1 MNQYLR
7 VLFWCDPELEKSSPI
22 LKLRY
27 LSILFFISLISLTP
41 NLNSQNYNDPVDQ
54 NAIEGIP
61 FFEEQIASRASNSDN
76 GEMSNLNEQDLY
88 QKQNVIR
95 VKFRKEIGATVNELT
110 FIKSSSGAII
120 TGIPTIDQLNERF
133 GAVQFEHVFSDGGKF
148 AERRTAFGLNL
159 WYEITFDKS
168 KVPEIKKLLSE
179 YAKESSFSIVEPIY
193 AKSFDRIPNSKFA
206 PIYIEQNTTRNP
218 NKNSILSYVPNDP
231 DYNQQWH
238 YNNTG
243 QSGGTIDADIDLPEA
258 WDLQAGSDQ
267 VIVSIHDGG
276 IDHDHEDLADNMWIN
291 QIEASGAVGVDD
303 DGNGY
308 VDDIYGYN
316 FVDDTGT
323 IEPDPDGHGTH
334 VAGTV
339 AAVNDNN
346 IGVSGVAG
354 GGNGFTGIEL
364 MSCQIFTDVG
374 GGFVESYVY
383 AAENGAVISQNSW
396 AYLSPNV
403 FDQILLDAID
413 YFIAYAGMD
422 EMGNQIG
429 PIRGGIVIFSA
440 GNDDSDENYY
450 PGFYDPVLAVAST
463 NHIDHK
469 AWYSNYGSWVDI
481 SAPGGETATPIRGVL
496 STLPNNTYGFFQ
508 GTSMACPHVSG
519 VAALIVSE
527 FGGPGFMPDMV
538 RNKLIETADNIDDL
552 NIGYENLLG
561 SGRLNAFNSLENYF
575 FVTSWQIDDISAEF
589 ELPIQNHTPGYTY
602 TIDWGDGSTD
612 NTVYTETD
620 TPTHLY
626 TATGTYEI
634 SYSGNFTHLK
644 FKDRSDLLG
653 VVDWG
658 STQWTSMNK
667 MFEGCSNFNQLP
679 LEAPDLT
686 FTEDLH
692 GMFMNATSFNQDI
705 GGWDVSN
712 VTNMSFMFRSASSF
726 NQDIGEWDVRRV
738 NDMSSMFASASSFDQ
753 DISSWDVEQLVDM
766 SSMFS
771 FATAFN
777 QDIGN
782 WVVSSV
788 TNMSNMFNNASSF
801 NQDISS
807 WDVSNVTD
815 MSLMFGE
822 APLFNSAIGGWDVSS
837 VTDMSG
843 MFSGASSFNQDIS
856 SWDVSNVTDMS
867 LMFGEAPLF
876 NSAIGG
882 WDVSS
887 VTDMSE
893 MFYGADSFN
902 QDLNSWNVSN
912 VTTMW
917 KMFRTA
923 DSFNG
928 NIGSWELNSLTN
940 MASMFIGAI
949 SFNQDLNDWDVS
961 NVTNMYQVFRNASNF
976 NGDIS
981 NWDVSSV
988 TSMMFMFL
996 GADSFNQDISSW
1008 DVSSVSNM
1016 SYMFEGAS
1024 SFDQDLGNWDVR
1036 SVTNMERMF
1045 FTIALPT
1052 ANYDATITGW
1062 VNTAATNSVTLNSNV
1077 PFSGGNSK
1085 YCACEPDRSYLI
1097 DDLNWAI
1104 TDGGSASDAITSNY
1118 LLSQVTICEGE
1129 TASIEQSGSEIGVTY
1144 QLQLDIDDTPVGNT
1158 VPGDGNPI
1166 SYDVSPSI
1174 STTYNVLATDD
1185 ISTCSALLSNTSTV
1199 TVNPLPDVFITYGT
1213 PNTPPTF
1220 TEQTPV
1226 ITNSALE
1233 AYSVFSADLDGDG
1246 DMDVLSASFTDD
1258 KIAWYE
1264 NDGAGTFGAQQN
1276 ISTSALGARSVFSA
1290 DLDGDGDMD
1299 VLSASFTDD
1308 KIAWYENDGAG
1319 TFGAQQNIS
1328 TSAFGA
1334 ISVFSADLDGD
1345 GDMDVLSASATDDK
1359 IAWYEN
1365 DGAGNFGAQQ
1375 EISTSANG
1383 AASVFS
1389 ADLDEDGDMDVLSA
1403 SFNDDKI
1410 AWYENDGAGTFGAQ
1424 QEISTSANGA
1434 YSVFSA
1440 DLDGDGDMDVLS
1452 ASYNDDKIAWYE
1464 NDGAGTFGAQQ
1475 EISTSADLAYSVFSA
1490 DLDGDGDMDVLS
1502 ASLADDKIAWYEND
1516 GAGNF
1521 GAQQEISTSADGAF
1535 SVFSADLDGDGDMD
1549 VLSASF
1555 NDDKITWYKSD
1566 LLRPQCAG
1574 DIRFNAIS
1582 NATTPTWNWTTN
1594 GSATIN
1600 DNTSPNPIISGLVN
1614 GETVSVTVSKE
1625 SCTNTASAKLYIKPL
1640 PEVTGISS
1648 SGPTTCGGTDGSF
1661 EISGLDVS
1669 TAYDIDYLDDET
1681 PVTVNL
1687 TSDVSGALLVDNL
1700 DAGTYAN
1707 ITVTLAA
1714 CTSVEDIDIT
1724 LSDPTTPTIAL
1735 ESSDG
1740 PNTCSGTDGEIVLS
1754 GLANST
1760 SYTVSYSD
1768 DGTPVSTTISSDGS
1782 GLLTIGGLDAGNY
1795 TDIKVTITGCTSNA
1809 IDLVAL
1815 SDPTTPTLSL
1825 SSSSDPNTCSGTDGE
1840 IVLSGLAN
1848 STSYTVSYSD
1858 DGTPV
1863 STTISSDGSGLLT
1876 IGGLDAGNYT
1886 DIKVTITG
1894 CTSNAIDLVAL
1905 SDPTTPTLSLSSSS
1919 DPNTC
1924 SGTDGEIVL
1933 SGLANSTSYAVSYS
1947 DDGTPVSTTI
1957 SSDGSGLLTIGGL
1970 DAGNYTDI
1978 KVTIT
1983 GCTSNAIDLVALSD
1997 PTTPTIALE
2006 SSDGPNTCSG
2016 TDGEIVL
2023 SGLANST
2030 SYAVSYSDDG
2040 TPVSTT
2046 ISSDGSGLLTIGGLD
2061 AGNYT
2066 DIKVTITGCTS
2077 NAIDLVALSD
2087 PTTPTIALESSDGP
2101 NTCSGTD
2108 GEIVLSSLA
2117 NSTSYTVSYSDDGT
2131 PVSTT
2136 ISSDGSG
2143 LLTIGG
2149 LDAGNYTD
2157 IKVTITGC
2165 TSNAIDLVALSDPTT
2180 PTIALESSD
2189 GPNTCSGTDG
2199 EIVLSGLANSTSYTV
2214 SYSDDGTPV
2223 STTISSDGSG
2233 LLTIGGLDA
2242 GNYTDIKVTIT
2253 GCTSNAIDL
2262 VALSDPTTPTLSL
2275 SSSSDPNTCSG
2286 TDGEIV
2292 LSGLANSTSYTV
2304 SYSDDGT
2311 PVSTTI
2317 SSDGSGLLT
2326 IGGLDAG
2333 NYTDIKVEITN
2344 CTSNAIASVALSDP
2358 TTPTLSLS
2366 SSSDPNTCSGTD
2378 GEIVLSGLANS
2389 TSYTVSYSDDGTPV
2403 STTISSDGSG
2413 LLTIG
2418 GLDAGNYTDIKV
2430 TITGCTS
2437 NAIASVALSDPTT
2450 PTLSL
2455 SSSSDPNTCSGTDG
2469 EIVLSGL
2476 ANSTSYAVS
2485 YSDDGTPV
2493 STTISSDGSGLL
2505 TIGGLDAGNYTDIKV
2520 TITGCT
2526 SNAIASVALS
2536 DPTTPTIAAVGTD
2549 PATCG
2554 GNGTISLS
2562 FTDVPDGN
2570 YDIAYD
2576 GGTFAAVA
2584 VSGNTATVNTTA
2596 GTYNNLSITVS
2607 GCTSSEDPDVTL
2619 SDPDAPTIAI
2629 TSSSDPASCGGN
2641 GTISLSFT
2649 DVPDGNY
2656 DIAYDGGAFAAVA
2669 VSGNTATVNT
2679 AAGTYNNL
2687 SITVSECTSSEA
2699 PDVTLSDPD
2708 APTIAITSS
2717 NDPATCGGNGSISL
2731 SFTDVPD
2738 GNYDIAYDGGTFVAV
2753 AVSGNTATVNTAA
2766 GTYNNL
2772 SITVSGCTS
2781 SEDPDVTLSD
2791 PDAPTIAIT
2800 SSNDPATCGGN
2811 GSISLSFTDVPDG
2824 NYDIAYDGGTF
2835 VAVAVS
2841 GNTAT
2846 VNTAAGTYNNLSITV
2861 SGCTSSEDPDVTL
2874 SDPDAPTIAITTIND
2889 PATCGGNGSISLS
2902 FTNVPDGNYD
2912 IAYDGGTFAA
2922 VAVSGNTATV
2932 NTSAGAYNNLSITVS
2947 GCTSSED
2954 PDVTLS
2960 DPDAPTIAITSIND
2974 PATCGGN
2981 GSISLSFTN
2990 VSDGNYDI
2998 AYDGGT
3004 FTAVAVSG
3012 NTATVNTSAGA
3023 YNNLSITVSG
3033 CTSSEAPDVTL
3044 SDPDAPTIAITSS
3057 SDPASCGGNGTISL
3071 SFTDVPDGNYDIAYD
3086 GGTFAAVAVS
3096 GNIATV
3102 NASAGTYNNLSII
3115 VSGCTSS
3122 EDPDVTLS
3130 DPDAPTIAITSI
3142 SDPASCGGNG
3152 TISLSFT
3159 DVPDGNYD
3167 IAYDGG
3173 TFTAVAVSG
3182 NTATVNTSAG
3192 AYNNLSITVSECTS
3206 SEDPDVTLSDPDAP
3220 TIAITSINDPATCGG
3235 NGSISLSFT
3244 NVSDGNYDIAYDGG
3258 TFTAVA
3264 VSGNTATVNTS
3275 AGAYNNLSITVSG
3288 CTSSED
3294 PDVTL
3299 SDPDAPT
3306 IAITSSSDPASCG
3319 GNGSISLSFTDVPD
3333 GNYDIAYDG
3342 GTFAAVAVSGNIATV
3357 NASAGTYNNLS
3368 IIVSGCTSSEDPDV
3382 TLSDP
3387 DAPTI
3392 AITSSSDPA
3401 SCGGNGTIS
3410 LSFTDV
3416 PDGNYDIAYDG
3427 GTFAAVAVS
3436 GNTATVNAAAGAY
3449 NNLSII
3455 VSGCTSSEDPD
3466 VTLSDPAEVVISLG
3480 TITNPTS
3487 CFGVDGSYEITGLT
3501 SNTTYEV
3508 TYTYNDDPVSINLSS
3523 DESGLILVDELGAGT
3538 YDVINATLA
3547 ACTSNNLGPL
3557 VLSDPDRPSEYPLTN
3572 PIICEGESATIKM
3585 NGSEMGVNYQLRINI
3600 DNIPV
3605 GFPVSGTGNPILF
3618 SVNPAST
3625 TTYNVLA
3632 TNNTNN
3638 CEIEFTNLSIVTIL
3652 PPPNAGGSGSVTFCA
3667 NDVPVDLFNS
3677 LAGAPDPGGI
3687 WTPPLTSGT
3696 GVFDPNLDPP
3706 GIYTYTIAECGLVAT
3721 ADVDVSV
3728 INTLPTASFI
3738 YSLVSLDDPVQF
3750 IDNSTLNGGPPIV
3763 AWSWN
3768 FGDPMSGLDNF
3779 SDLQNPV
3786 HLFSALGDYDVNLTV
3801 TDENGC
3807 SDDTTITLTVNP
3819 RPVAGFYW
3827 ELPCFGT
3834 DVQFVDTSTTS
3845 QGFITDWFWNFG
3857 DPASGA
3863 FNEST
3868 AQNPTHSF
3876 TAPGIYNVQLVVKA
3890 FGYDTIV
3897 QQVEIFAPPTAE
3909 FSFNTP
3915 CQGEAVNFIDESLPG
3930 DAPIDSWFWDFADGN
3945 TSDEQN
3951 PSHVYA
3957 FSGNYLVDLTVT
3969 DTNGCSATITKNV
3982 TIWQGPTAQFNTFS
3996 ACVGNLTFFIDKST
4010 ADGADIIQWDWSFG
4024 DPASGGDNFSTEQ
4037 NPSHEYT
4044 AEGVYEVILLVEDAN
4059 GCVDSDT
4066 VDLVVEPAPVADFI
4080 ADSVCLGNVM
4090 TFINQSFSNGQPISN
4105 YYWEFGDGSTSTD
4118 ANPTKTYS
4126 APGNYDVLL
4135 VVETDGGCSAEVV
4148 KTVKVFFLPVADFEW
4163 TNNQACEM
4171 DTTFFT
4177 DFSAPVGNAVIDTWF
4192 WQFGDGGTSDE
4203 RNPAH
4208 YYADAGSYAV
4218 NLLVT
4223 DINGCQNSIT
4233 KTVVVSEAPVS
4244 NFIFNTSDCN
4254 TLNFTST
4261 GFDPNG
4267 LDITAW
4273 YWDFGDPASGGDNTS
4288 IDANPSHTYVNGGTY
4303 NVLHIVFNEN
4313 GCRDTIVQQVLISGP
4328 EAAFSFE
4335 NNCSGL
4341 PVNFFDESNTNGN
4354 DPAVAWLWDFND
4366 GSPNS
4371 IQQNPTHVFDLGGSY
4386 LVSLTITTVNGC
4398 VSQTAELVEV
4408 EFGPTANF
4416 TFTSLSC
4423 SGDSIQFT
4431 DASTGDAGIDTWN
4444 WQMGDGTQFD
4454 IPNPKHAYAV
4464 AGTYLV
4470 KLRVTDANGCYND
4483 KSVSL
4488 EIDQSPTANFNWET
4502 RNCDTT
4508 FFSDFSNPNGTTINA
4523 WTWQFDDPASG
4534 AENISFLQNPFHKFT
4549 ATGAYNVQL
4558 TVSNTFL
4565 CSDTLTRLVEYQA
4578 QPEPDF
4584 TFDTVCFGQAT
4595 SFSDL
4600 TPTDFQD
4607 IQAWIWD
4614 FGDNSALSFEQNPE
4628 HVYNAPGTYF
4638 AKLKVINGTF
4648 CEDSIVK
4655 QVLVRELPIV
4665 DFSPDS
4671 SCFTQPVTFIDESTA
4686 NGDNISSWLWDFGD
4700 GSSGSDLQS
4709 PTHTFAEA
4717 DIYQVSLTVVNNF
4730 SCANTRTKAHY
4741 VNDLPFVD
4749 FEYQAACAGSVTQFN
4764 SLASSAVGIDSWQ
4777 WDFGD
4782 GSSGSNAA
4790 NPNHTFS
4797 LPGLYPVK
4805 LIVTDFLGCVDSITK
4820 VVEAFEIPIV
4830 AFDAPAVCLGDSMF
4844 FTDLTLPQADSWS
4857 WSFGDGGTSTD
4868 QNPKHLYQN
4877 AGTYSVLLQAST
4889 PGGCSSSVV
4898 QQVEVYPLP
4907 IVDFAWNF
4915 AACAGSEVQF
4925 EDLSQGISGDV
4936 TEWEWDFGDGSPVSN
4951 DQNPVHIFQTGDVVY
4966 NVQLVVVTETGCTDT
4981 LVQEVGITGAPLAEF
4996 SISNGAGEGPCVN
5009 NTFSFEDLSTTQS
5022 GIIQD
5027 WEWDFGD
5034 GNGSGSK
5041 DPLHNYDE
5049 ADTYTVRL
5057 IVTNTAGCV
5066 DTATQELDVFALP
5079 IVEFSF
5085 DSVCF
5090 GDTTQFIDSDFIN
5103 VGATDLWQ
5111 YNFGDGSP
5119 PSDESDPKHLFT
5131 GPGDYTVILQL
5142 TDTNLCVNQKDS
5154 IVPVYGL
5161 PLVNFTFDTAC
5172 LFEATNFS
5180 DLSIPADH
5188 DLDEWTWNFG
5198 DGNSV
5203 SGISNP
5209 SHTYDDFGNY
5219 TTKLIVTDSWGC
5231 VDSTQKLVNVYEPPV
5246 AQFSWSDTS
5255 CTAGKIYFF
5264 DESFHNQGWAITQRL
5279 WDINNFESD
5288 LAEPVYIFPDVETT
5302 YPVSLIATDQ
5312 RGCSDTLTE
5321 EIFVPAELSI
5331 DFTADTV
5338 CFGEQTMLIASALL
5352 PANAQVGTWIWFF
5365 DDGSP
5370 QLSTTEDT
5378 VYHSF
5383 ASDGVFR
5390 VELTA
5395 LELATN
5401 CNATIRKDVLVRK
5414 LPAAAFLA
5422 AAAACADS
5430 TEFIDQSALG
5440 DGPISN
5446 WTWYF
5451 GDGNS
5456 ESITAPDPAD
5466 TKYLYP
5472 PFLDTFEASL
5482 AITDVFGCED
5492 SIAQEV
5498 LRFPCLFVNFT
5509 TDTNIYC
5516 QDKAVTLIDSS
5527 IVQSNAVVLQKYW
5540 NFGDGTELITDPDI
5554 DTVTHIYEQTG
5565 IYEIAF
5571 AIRFEING
5579 DILSDTIR
5587 KSIEVYPTPIV
5598 AIAAENVCDG
5608 EEALLVSNT
5617 DANNSIVDNW
5627 TWFFGD
5633 GEQINIISDDV
5644 NNAVYHTYPQSGS
5657 YDLMLMAVTDLGCR
5671 DTASKAFVVN
5681 PVPQDSDYGRY
5692 N

>member
-206 PIYIEQNTTRNP
+206 PIYIEQNTSRNP

-440 GNDDSDENYY
+440 GNDDSNENYY

-893 MFYGADSFN
+893 MFYGADNFN

-961 NVTNMYQVFRNASNF
+961 SVTNMYQAFRNASNF

-988 TSMMFMFL
+988 TTMMFMFL

-1008 DVSSVSNM
+1008 DVSSVTNM
-1016 SYMFEGAS
+1016 GYMFEGAS

-1062 VNTAATNSVTLNSNV
+1062 VETAAANSVTLNSNV
-1077 PFSGGNSK
+1077 IFSGGNSK
-1085 YCACEPDRSYLI
+1085 YCASEPERNYLI
-1097 DDLNWAI
+1097 IDLGWDI
-1104 TDGGSASDAITSNY
+1104 TDGGKECLSEGFVTSW
-1118 LLSQVTICEGE
+1118 
-1129 TASIEQSGSEIGVTY
+1129 
-1144 QLQLDIDDTPVGNT
+1144 
-1158 VPGDGNPI
+1158 
-1166 SYDVSPSI
+1166 
-1174 STTYNVLATDD
+1174 NVDD
-1185 ISTCSALLSNTSTV
+1185 ISVPFELPIQNHTPGNTYTIDWGDGSTDNTVYTETDTPTHLYTATGTYEISYSGDFTHLKFKDRSDLLGVVDWGSTQWTSMNKMFEGCSNFNQL
-1199 TVNPLPDVFITYGT
+1199 PLEAPDL
-1213 PNTPPTF
+1213 TF
-1220 TEQTPV
+1220 TEDLYGMFMNATSFNQDIGDWDV
-1226 ITNSALE
+1226 SNVTNMSFMFYRCSAFNQPIGNWGDKV
-1233 AYSVFSADLDGDG
+1233 ANVTSMKDMFSHAHVFDQPLDSWDVGNVEDMSFLFNDAQSFNQDLNNWDVGNVK
-1246 DMDVLSASFTDD
+1246 DMSYMFINATSF
-1258 KIAWYE
+1258 
-1264 NDGAGTFGAQQN
+1264 NGN
-1276 ISTSALGARSVFSA
+1276 ISAWVVDHVENMSRMFQNCESFDQPINNWVVSSVTDMSYMFAEASNFNQSIGEWAEKVGSVA
-1290 DLDGDGDMD
+1290 DM
-1299 VLSASFTDD
+1299 SYMF
-1308 KIAWYENDGAG
+1308 ND
-1319 TFGAQQNIS
+1319 
-1328 TSAFGA
+1328 
-1334 ISVFSADLDGD
+1334 
-1345 GDMDVLSASATDDK
+1345 AT
-1359 IAWYEN
+1359 
-1365 DGAGNFGAQQ
+1365 
-1375 EISTSANG
+1375 
-1383 AASVFS
+1383 
-1389 ADLDEDGDMDVLSA
+1389 
-1403 SFNDDKI
+1403 SFNQPLDSWDVGNV
-1410 AWYENDGAGTFGAQ
+1410 ENMSSMF
-1424 QEISTSANGA
+1424 
-1434 YSVFSA
+1434 
-1440 DLDGDGDMDVLS
+1440 
-1452 ASYNDDKIAWYE
+1452 K
-1464 NDGAGTFGAQQ
+1464 
-1475 EISTSADLAYSVFSA
+1475 
-1490 DLDGDGDMDVLS
+1490 
-1502 ASLADDKIAWYEND
+1502 
-1516 GAGNF
+1516 
-1521 GAQQEISTSADGAF
+1521 
-1535 SVFSADLDGDGDMD
+1535 
-1549 VLSASF
+1549 
-1555 NDDKITWYKSD
+1555 
-1566 LLRPQCAG
+1566 
-1574 DIRFNAIS
+1574 NAIS
-1582 NATTPTWNWTTN
+1582 FNHPIGAWNVSSVNNMREMFADAIQFNADLSVWDVSGVTNMLSLFSDAEAFNSDISNWDVSSVTNMEGMFSSAESFNQDLANWANKLTNVTTMRYMFSFATSFDQNLGSWDIRAVENMENMFN
-1594 GSATIN
+1594 GVTLSNANYDATITGWVETAAAN
-1600 DNTSPNPIISGLVN
+1600 SVTLNSNVIFSGGNSKYCASEPERNYLIIDLGWDITDGGKVETPEAGDDGSLSTCSNGATVNLFDSLNGTPDTGGTWSPALASGTGVFDPAVDVEGTYTYTVTGCGTNTAV
-1614 GETVSVTVSKE
+1614 VVVTVSDPDAPTG
-1625 SCTNTASAKLYIKPL
+1625 SSTQSFCSIDTPTVADLSA
-1640 PEVTGISS
+1640 TGSGIQWYAES
-1648 SGPTTCGGTDGSF
+1648 SGGSALATTEALVDGTSYYA
-1661 EISGLDVS
+1661 SQ
-1669 TAYDIDYLDDET
+1669 T
-1681 PVTVNL
+1681 
-1687 TSDVSGALLVDNL
+1687 VSGCESESRLEVM
-1700 DAGTYAN
+1700 
-1707 ITVTLAA
+1707 VTLA
-1714 CTSVEDIDIT
+1714 
-1724 LSDPTTPTIAL
+1724 DPDAPTIA
-1735 ESSDG
+1735 
-1740 PNTCSGTDGEIVLS
+1740 I
-1754 GLANST
+1754 
-1760 SYTVSYSD
+1760 
-1768 DGTPVSTTISSDGS
+1768 TTI
-1782 GLLTIGGLDAGNY
+1782 N
-1795 TDIKVTITGCTSNA
+1795 
-1809 IDLVAL
+1809 
-1815 SDPTTPTLSL
+1815 
-1825 SSSSDPNTCSGTDGE
+1825 
-1840 IVLSGLAN
+1840 
-1848 STSYTVSYSD
+1848 
-1858 DGTPV
+1858 
-1863 STTISSDGSGLLT
+1863 
-1876 IGGLDAGNYT
+1876 
-1886 DIKVTITG
+1886 
-1894 CTSNAIDLVAL
+1894 
-1905 SDPTTPTLSLSSSS
+1905 
-1919 DPNTC
+1919 
-1924 SGTDGEIVL
+1924 
-1933 SGLANSTSYAVSYS
+1933 
-1947 DDGTPVSTTI
+1947 
-1957 SSDGSGLLTIGGL
+1957 
-1970 DAGNYTDI
+1970 
-1978 KVTIT
+1978 
-1983 GCTSNAIDLVALSD
+1983 
-1997 PTTPTIALE
+1997 
-2006 SSDGPNTCSG
+2006 
-2016 TDGEIVL
+2016 
-2023 SGLANST
+2023 
-2030 SYAVSYSDDG
+2030 
-2040 TPVSTT
+2040 
-2046 ISSDGSGLLTIGGLD
+2046 
-2061 AGNYT
+2061 
-2066 DIKVTITGCTS
+2066 
-2077 NAIDLVALSD
+2077 
-2087 PTTPTIALESSDGP
+2087 
-2101 NTCSGTD
+2101 
-2108 GEIVLSSLA
+2108 
-2117 NSTSYTVSYSDDGT
+2117 
-2131 PVSTT
+2131 
-2136 ISSDGSG
+2136 
-2143 LLTIGG
+2143 
-2149 LDAGNYTD
+2149 
-2157 IKVTITGC
+2157 
-2165 TSNAIDLVALSDPTT
+2165 
-2180 PTIALESSD
+2180 
-2189 GPNTCSGTDG
+2189 
-2199 EIVLSGLANSTSYTV
+2199 
-2214 SYSDDGTPV
+2214 
-2223 STTISSDGSG
+2223 
-2233 LLTIGGLDA
+2233 
-2242 GNYTDIKVTIT
+2242 
-2253 GCTSNAIDL
+2253 
-2262 VALSDPTTPTLSL
+2262 
-2275 SSSSDPNTCSG
+2275 
-2286 TDGEIV
+2286 
-2292 LSGLANSTSYTV
+2292 
-2304 SYSDDGT
+2304 
-2311 PVSTTI
+2311 
-2317 SSDGSGLLT
+2317 
-2326 IGGLDAG
+2326 
-2333 NYTDIKVEITN
+2333 
-2344 CTSNAIASVALSDP
+2344 
-2358 TTPTLSLS
+2358 
-2366 SSSDPNTCSGTD
+2366 
-2378 GEIVLSGLANS
+2378 
-2389 TSYTVSYSDDGTPV
+2389 
-2403 STTISSDGSG
+2403 
-2413 LLTIG
+2413 
-2418 GLDAGNYTDIKV
+2418 
-2430 TITGCTS
+2430 
-2437 NAIASVALSDPTT
+2437 
-2450 PTLSL
+2450 
-2455 SSSSDPNTCSGTDG
+2455 
-2469 EIVLSGL
+2469 
-2476 ANSTSYAVS
+2476 
-2485 YSDDGTPV
+2485 
-2493 STTISSDGSGLL
+2493 
-2505 TIGGLDAGNYTDIKV
+2505 
-2520 TITGCT
+2520 
-2526 SNAIASVALS
+2526 
-2536 DPTTPTIAAVGTD
+2536 D

-2554 GNGTISLS
+2554 GNGSISLS
-2562 FTDVPDGN
+2562 FTNVPDGN

-2584 VSGNTATVNTTA
+2584 VSGNTATVNASA

-2656 DIAYDGGAFAAVA
+2656 DIAYDGGTFAAVA

-2687 SITVSECTSSEA
+2687 SITVSGCTSSEDPDISLNNPPNPVIVLGIVINPTLCGGADGSIGITGLSANTLYTFNATVDGVPITGPLTSDPDGTIIFSGLIAATYDNITATLAGCISNAIGPVVLSDPVTPTISVSSTSVPATCGGNGTISLSFTDVPDGNYDIAYDGGTFAAVAVSGNTATVNTAAGTYNNLSIIVSGCTSSEDPDVTLSDPDAPTIAITSISDPASCGGNGTISLSFTDVLDGNYDIAYDGGAFAAVAVSGNTATVNAAAGTYNNLSITVSECTSSED

-2717 NDPATCGGNGSISL
+2717 SDPASCGGNGTISL

-2800 SSNDPATCGGN
+2800 SISDPASCGGN
-2811 GSISLSFTDVPDG
+2811 GTISLSFTDVLDG

-2835 VAVAVS
+2835 AAVAVS
-2841 GNTAT
+2841 GNIAT
-2846 VNTAAGTYNNLSITV
+2846 VNTAAGAYNNLSITV

-2912 IAYDGGTFAA
+2912 IAYDGGTYAA

-2932 NTSAGAYNNLSITVS
+2932 NASAGTYNNLSITLS

-2960 DPDAPTIAITSIND
+2960 DPDAPTIAITTIND

-2990 VSDGNYDI
+2990 VPDGNYDI

-3004 FTAVAVSG
+3004 YAAVAVSG
-3012 NTATVNTSAGA
+3012 NTATVNTAAGA
-3023 YNNLSITVSG
+3023 YNNLSIT
-3033 CTSSEAPDVTL
+3033 
-3044 SDPDAPTIAITSS
+3044 
-3057 SDPASCGGNGTISL
+3057 
-3071 SFTDVPDGNYDIAYD
+3071 
-3086 GGTFAAVAVS
+3086 
-3096 GNIATV
+3096 
-3102 NASAGTYNNLSII
+3102 

-3173 TFTAVAVSG
+3173 TFAAVAVSG
-3182 NTATVNTSAG
+3182 NIATVNA
-3192 AYNNLSITVSECTS
+3192 A
-3206 SEDPDVTLSDPDAP
+3206 
-3220 TIAITSINDPATCGG
+3220 
-3235 NGSISLSFT
+3235 
-3244 NVSDGNYDIAYDGG
+3244 
-3258 TFTAVA
+3258 
-3264 VSGNTATVNTS
+3264 

-3306 IAITSSSDPASCG
+3306 IAITTINDPATCG
-3319 GNGSISLSFTDVPD
+3319 GNGSISLSFTNVPD

-3342 GTFAAVAVSGNIATV
+3342 GTYAAVAVSGNTATV
-3357 NASAGTYNNLS
+3357 NTAAGTYNNLS

-3387 DAPTI
+3387 
-3392 AITSSSDPA
+3392 
-3401 SCGGNGTIS
+3401 
-3410 LSFTDV
+3410 
-3416 PDGNYDIAYDG
+3416 
-3427 GTFAAVAVS
+3427 AA
-3436 GNTATVNAAAGAY
+3436 
-3449 NNLSII
+3449 
-3455 VSGCTSSEDPD
+3455 
-3466 VTLSDPAEVVISLG
+3466 VVISLG

-3508 TYTYNDDPVSINLSS
+3508 TYTYNDNPVSINLSS

-3930 DAPIDSWFWDFADGN
+3930 DAPIESWFWDFADGN

-3951 PSHVYA
+3951 PSHVYQ

-4010 ADGADIIQWDWSFG
+4010 ADGADIIQWDWNFG

-4080 ADSVCLGNVM
+4080 TDSVCLGNVM
-4090 TFINQSFSNGQPISN
+4090 TFINQSFSTGQPISS

-4126 APGNYDVLL
+4126 EPGNYDVLL
-4135 VVETDGGCSAEVV
+4135 VVETEGGCSAEVV
-4148 KTVKVFFLPVADFEW
+4148 KRVKVFFLPVADFEW

-4177 DFSAPVGNAVIDTWF
+4177 DFSAPVGNAIIDTWF

-4584 TFDTVCFGQAT
+4584 TFDTVCFGDAT

-4628 HVYNAPGTYF
+4628 HFYNAPGTYF

-4655 QVLVRELPIV
+4655 QVLVRELPLV

-4709 PTHTFAEA
+4709 PTHTFADP

-4730 SCANTRTKAHY
+4730 SCANTRIKAHY

-4749 FEYQAACAGSVTQFN
+4749 FEYQAACAGSVTQFS

-4820 VVEAFEIPIV
+4820 VVEAFEIPTV

-4951 DQNPVHIFQTGDVVY
+4951 DQNPVHIFQTGDVAY

-5103 VGATDLWQ
+5103 VGAIDLWQ

-5338 CFGEQTMLIASALL
+5338 CFGDSTMLIASALL

-5378 VYHSF
+5378 VYHTF
-5383 ASDGVFR
+5383 TSDGVFR

-5414 LPAAAFLA
+5414 LPTAAFLA

-5681 PVPQDSDYGRY
+5681 PVPQVVITADTTEICGPGTILFTDASTLESGSIIRRGWSFGDFTDAIVTEDTISHFYDMGSTSSSGSRYTVTLTAVSDSSCSATDSIVNMISQYSLPRPAFTVEPDSIAITEVEELMLFNDSENAFYFDWVLSDTLRYEDSYEPNIWQDIQDTGTYNLQLLAQTVDGCWDSTESQFKVYPIFRFFIPNAFSPNGNGVNETFGPKGRY
-5692 N
+5692 FDDKTFKMQIFSRWGELVFETEDFFEQWDGRNKNGGKMQPIGVYAWVIEVVDLQGNIKTFKGAVTLVL

>member
-1 MNQYLR
+1 MTKVRYHSFMHIRQPLLVKIYLYILQLAQKTCLINPPLIFHRMNASLLIRYIFFFAFLIGFLGITYAQSID
-7 VLFWCDPELEKSSPI
+7 CDE
-22 LKLRY
+22 
-27 LSILFFISLISLTP
+27 SIAFCTDEGFEFFIGPGDPTGELPVGPDYTCVASGGSPYWFHMRILTPGSLIIEMNSPDGIDIDYECWGPFDDPFEPCLDGLQSVVDCSFSPFPFEDCYIPSGVVGEYYVIMITNFFGP
-41 NLNSQNYNDPVDQ
+41 SQN
-54 NAIEGIP
+54 I
-61 FFEEQIASRASNSDN
+61 FFTKTSGT
-76 GEMSNLNEQDLY
+76 GETDC
-88 QKQNVIR
+88 
-95 VKFRKEIGATVNELT
+95 
-110 FIKSSSGAII
+110 
-120 TGIPTIDQLNERF
+120 
-133 GAVQFEHVFSDGGKF
+133 
-148 AERRTAFGLNL
+148 
-159 WYEITFDKS
+159 
-168 KVPEIKKLLSE
+168 
-179 YAKESSFSIVEPIY
+179 SIVESEATNNGPICVGETLELFAEEVEDATY
-193 AKSFDRIPNSKFA
+193 EWTGPDGFSSNIQNPTIPNAQLANAGTYTLTVTLDGTSESFETVVV
-206 PIYIEQNTTRNP
+206 INENP
-218 NKNSILSYVPNDP
+218 
-231 DYNQQWH
+231 
-238 YNNTG
+238 
-243 QSGGTIDADIDLPEA
+243 E
-258 WDLQAGSDQ
+258 
-267 VIVSIHDGG
+267 VSISGDFEICTGEETTL
-276 IDHDHEDLADNMWIN
+276 I
-291 QIEASGAVGVDD
+291 ASGA
-303 DGNGY
+303 NEY
-308 VDDIYGYN
+308 
-316 FVDDTGT
+316 
-323 IEPDPDGHGTH
+323 
-334 VAGTV
+334 
-339 AAVNDNN
+339 
-346 IGVSGVAG
+346 SW
-354 GGNGFTGIEL
+354 
-364 MSCQIFTDVG
+364 S
-374 GGFVESYVY
+374 
-383 AAENGAVISQNSW
+383 NGA
-396 AYLSPNV
+396 
-403 FDQILLDAID
+403 
-413 YFIAYAGMD
+413 
-422 EMGNQIG
+422 
-429 PIRGGIVIFSA
+429 
-440 GNDDSDENYY
+440 
-450 PGFYDPVLAVAST
+450 T
-463 NHIDHK
+463 
-469 AWYSNYGSWVDI
+469 
-481 SAPGGETATPIRGVL
+481 
-496 STLPNNTYGFFQ
+496 
-508 GTSMACPHVSG
+508 
-519 VAALIVSE
+519 
-527 FGGPGFMPDMV
+527 
-538 RNKLIETADNIDDL
+538 
-552 NIGYENLLG
+552 
-561 SGRLNAFNSLENYF
+561 
-575 FVTSWQIDDISAEF
+575 
-589 ELPIQNHTPGYTY
+589 
-602 TIDWGDGSTD
+602 
-612 NTVYTETD
+612 
-620 TPTHLY
+620 
-626 TATGTYEI
+626 
-634 SYSGNFTHLK
+634 
-644 FKDRSDLLG
+644 
-653 VVDWG
+653 
-658 STQWTSMNK
+658 
-667 MFEGCSNFNQLP
+667 
-679 LEAPDLT
+679 
-686 FTEDLH
+686 
-692 GMFMNATSFNQDI
+692 
-705 GGWDVSN
+705 
-712 VTNMSFMFRSASSF
+712 
-726 NQDIGEWDVRRV
+726 
-738 NDMSSMFASASSFDQ
+738 
-753 DISSWDVEQLVDM
+753 
-766 SSMFS
+766 
-771 FATAFN
+771 
-777 QDIGN
+777 
-782 WVVSSV
+782 
-788 TNMSNMFNNASSF
+788 
-801 NQDISS
+801 
-807 WDVSNVTD
+807 
-815 MSLMFGE
+815 
-822 APLFNSAIGGWDVSS
+822 
-837 VTDMSG
+837 
-843 MFSGASSFNQDIS
+843 
-856 SWDVSNVTDMS
+856 
-867 LMFGEAPLF
+867 
-876 NSAIGG
+876 
-882 WDVSS
+882 
-887 VTDMSE
+887 
-893 MFYGADSFN
+893 
-902 QDLNSWNVSN
+902 
-912 VTTMW
+912 
-917 KMFRTA
+917 
-923 DSFNG
+923 
-928 NIGSWELNSLTN
+928 
-940 MASMFIGAI
+940 
-949 SFNQDLNDWDVS
+949 
-961 NVTNMYQVFRNASNF
+961 
-976 NGDIS
+976 
-981 NWDVSSV
+981 
-988 TSMMFMFL
+988 
-996 GADSFNQDISSW
+996 
-1008 DVSSVSNM
+1008 
-1016 SYMFEGAS
+1016 
-1024 SFDQDLGNWDVR
+1024 
-1036 SVTNMERMF
+1036 
-1045 FTIALPT
+1045 
-1052 ANYDATITGW
+1052 
-1062 VNTAATNSVTLNSNV
+1062 
-1077 PFSGGNSK
+1077 
-1085 YCACEPDRSYLI
+1085 
-1097 DDLNWAI
+1097 
-1104 TDGGSASDAITSNY
+1104 
-1118 LLSQVTICEGE
+1118 
-1129 TASIEQSGSEIGVTY
+1129 TASIT
-1144 QLQLDIDDTPVGNT
+1144 
-1158 VPGDGNPI
+1158 
-1166 SYDVSPSI
+1166 VSPS
-1174 STTYNVLATDD
+1174 
-1185 ISTCSALLSNTSTV
+1185 SNTLYSVEGTSTESCSDEASQTV
-1199 TVNPLPDVFITYGT
+1199 TVNPLPIVTLPDQTEVCVNETAVELEGGSPAGGIYSGDNVSGGNFNANAAGVGVHEILYTYTDILECSNTASAFIEVTSDIEVSLSAFSNVCENAPAFTLSGGLPTEGDYSGPGVVDNIFDPSSVGAGTYSITYTYSEGACSGSDSKDIIVLAK
-1213 PNTPPTF
+1213 PTVELSF
-1220 TEQTPV
+1220 TIDNYCEDAEA
-1226 ITNSALE
+1226 ITLSGGSPA
-1233 AYSVFSADLDGDG
+1233 DGDYLFEG
-1246 DMDVLSASFTDD
+1246 SLVTIFDPQAVGPGNYDIKYSYVNDEGCSDTAQSTLIVNPLPVVSFDPIPAVCQNSGIVSITQGQPSGGGGTGVYSGSPNIDADGNFNTNTAEGIYNLVYTYTDINGCISFAEQSVEVIREPQAPTD
-1258 KIAWYE
+1258 ISVSISEYCINLKPEEITLACEGLDDDYFWYE
-1264 NDGAGTFGAQQN
+1264 NDFAGVAIGSTKTLTITAPAVTTTYLARSETSCGNSDALSITVTVLPNPTAAFNATDVCDGNSVQFNDASFDNNDVITDWNWDFGDGNASTDQSPEHLFTGFGVQNIQLIVTNASGCVDTLQQSVEVFDNPVASFSFSTECLGDASEFFSTSSAPASAIDTWLWEMDGTTYNTENTEHIFSSNGNFDVTLIVETDQGCSDNITQPANVYDLPIAEFSYFNPCRSNVVEITNSSSTAPVGNSPITDYFWNFNNGETSDTTAAFFKYIYPGAGDYNINLTVTDDNGCSDVFIENNVSVSPDFDVSISAEPFCIGVEGTLDGEPVPDFLPMDSYEWILPDGSSLSGEDITYTFNAAGTYEVSLVGTLDICTAGKTYIVDVKELPTAAFSYTGQCLQEELSFSDESSGDGLAVEQWNWNFDDGTTASIQN
-1276 ISTSALGARSVFSA
+1276 PAHTYTAVGNYAATLQVTDANGCLSNTSQSINIRPLPVSVFDPLLPWCEGNTISFVNNSTTPGSFTGY
-1290 DLDGDGDMD
+1290 LWNMGDGTTYSTEEVAHPFPTAGNQIVSLIVTDELNCRD
-1299 VLSASFTDD
+1299 TSEQVLFITPDFSLN
-1308 KIAWYENDGAG
+1308 IAAFNLCSNTTANLSGEVVDLPLSPDSWSWILPDGSTAAG
-1319 TFGAQQNIS
+1319 QNTTYNFG
-1328 TSAFGA
+1328 
-1334 ISVFSADLDGD
+1334 
-1345 GDMDVLSASATDDK
+1345 
-1359 IAWYEN
+1359 
-1365 DGAGNFGAQQ
+1365 GAGNF
-1375 EISTSANG
+1375 
-1383 AASVFS
+1383 
-1389 ADLDEDGDMDVLSA
+1389 DVQLSA
-1403 SFNDDKI
+1403 SKN
-1410 AWYENDGAGTFGAQ
+1410 GCL
-1424 QEISTSANGA
+1424 EIHN
-1434 YSVFSA
+1434 
-1440 DLDGDGDMDVLS
+1440 
-1452 ASYNDDKIAWYE
+1452 
-1464 NDGAGTFGAQQ
+1464 Q
-1475 EISTSADLAYSVFSA
+1475 
-1490 DLDGDGDMDVLS
+1490 
-1502 ASLADDKIAWYEND
+1502 
-1516 GAGNF
+1516 
-1521 GAQQEISTSADGAF
+1521 
-1535 SVFSADLDGDGDMD
+1535 
-1549 VLSASF
+1549 
-1555 NDDKITWYKSD
+1555 
-1566 LLRPQCAG
+1566 LL
-1574 DIRFNAIS
+1574 
-1582 NATTPTWNWTTN
+1582 
-1594 GSATIN
+1594 
-1600 DNTSPNPIISGLVN
+1600 
-1614 GETVSVTVSKE
+1614 
-1625 SCTNTASAKLYIKPL
+1625 
-1640 PEVTGISS
+1640 
-1648 SGPTTCGGTDGSF
+1648 
-1661 EISGLDVS
+1661 
-1669 TAYDIDYLDDET
+1669 
-1681 PVTVNL
+1681 
-1687 TSDVSGALLVDNL
+1687 
-1700 DAGTYAN
+1700 
-1707 ITVTLAA
+1707 
-1714 CTSVEDIDIT
+1714 
-1724 LSDPTTPTIAL
+1724 
-1735 ESSDG
+1735 
-1740 PNTCSGTDGEIVLS
+1740 
-1754 GLANST
+1754 
-1760 SYTVSYSD
+1760 
-1768 DGTPVSTTISSDGS
+1768 
-1782 GLLTIGGLDAGNY
+1782 
-1795 TDIKVTITGCTSNA
+1795 
-1809 IDLVAL
+1809 
-1815 SDPTTPTLSL
+1815 
-1825 SSSSDPNTCSGTDGE
+1825 
-1840 IVLSGLAN
+1840 
-1848 STSYTVSYSD
+1848 
-1858 DGTPV
+1858 
-1863 STTISSDGSGLLT
+1863 
-1876 IGGLDAGNYT
+1876 
-1886 DIKVTITG
+1886 
-1894 CTSNAIDLVAL
+1894 
-1905 SDPTTPTLSLSSSS
+1905 
-1919 DPNTC
+1919 
-1924 SGTDGEIVL
+1924 
-1933 SGLANSTSYAVSYS
+1933 
-1947 DDGTPVSTTI
+1947 
-1957 SSDGSGLLTIGGL
+1957 
-1970 DAGNYTDI
+1970 
-1978 KVTIT
+1978 
-1983 GCTSNAIDLVALSD
+1983 
-1997 PTTPTIALE
+1997 
-2006 SSDGPNTCSG
+2006 
-2016 TDGEIVL
+2016 
-2023 SGLANST
+2023 
-2030 SYAVSYSDDG
+2030 
-2040 TPVSTT
+2040 
-2046 ISSDGSGLLTIGGLD
+2046 
-2061 AGNYT
+2061 
-2066 DIKVTITGCTS
+2066 
-2077 NAIDLVALSD
+2077 
-2087 PTTPTIALESSDGP
+2087 
-2101 NTCSGTD
+2101 
-2108 GEIVLSSLA
+2108 
-2117 NSTSYTVSYSDDGT
+2117 
-2131 PVSTT
+2131 
-2136 ISSDGSG
+2136 
-2143 LLTIGG
+2143 
-2149 LDAGNYTD
+2149 
-2157 IKVTITGC
+2157 
-2165 TSNAIDLVALSDPTT
+2165 
-2180 PTIALESSD
+2180 
-2189 GPNTCSGTDG
+2189 
-2199 EIVLSGLANSTSYTV
+2199 
-2214 SYSDDGTPV
+2214 
-2223 STTISSDGSG
+2223 
-2233 LLTIGGLDA
+2233 
-2242 GNYTDIKVTIT
+2242 
-2253 GCTSNAIDL
+2253 
-2262 VALSDPTTPTLSL
+2262 
-2275 SSSSDPNTCSG
+2275 
-2286 TDGEIV
+2286 
-2292 LSGLANSTSYTV
+2292 
-2304 SYSDDGT
+2304 
-2311 PVSTTI
+2311 
-2317 SSDGSGLLT
+2317 
-2326 IGGLDAG
+2326 
-2333 NYTDIKVEITN
+2333 
-2344 CTSNAIASVALSDP
+2344 
-2358 TTPTLSLS
+2358 
-2366 SSSDPNTCSGTD
+2366 
-2378 GEIVLSGLANS
+2378 
-2389 TSYTVSYSDDGTPV
+2389 
-2403 STTISSDGSG
+2403 
-2413 LLTIG
+2413 
-2418 GLDAGNYTDIKV
+2418 
-2430 TITGCTS
+2430 
-2437 NAIASVALSDPTT
+2437 
-2450 PTLSL
+2450 
-2455 SSSSDPNTCSGTDG
+2455 
-2469 EIVLSGL
+2469 
-2476 ANSTSYAVS
+2476 
-2485 YSDDGTPV
+2485 
-2493 STTISSDGSGLL
+2493 
-2505 TIGGLDAGNYTDIKV
+2505 
-2520 TITGCT
+2520 
-2526 SNAIASVALS
+2526 
-2536 DPTTPTIAAVGTD
+2536 
-2549 PATCG
+2549 
-2554 GNGTISLS
+2554 
-2562 FTDVPDGN
+2562 
-2570 YDIAYD
+2570 
-2576 GGTFAAVA
+2576 
-2584 VSGNTATVNTTA
+2584 
-2596 GTYNNLSITVS
+2596 
-2607 GCTSSEDPDVTL
+2607 
-2619 SDPDAPTIAI
+2619 
-2629 TSSSDPASCGGN
+2629 
-2641 GTISLSFT
+2641 
-2649 DVPDGNY
+2649 
-2656 DIAYDGGAFAAVA
+2656 
-2669 VSGNTATVNT
+2669 
-2679 AAGTYNNL
+2679 
-2687 SITVSECTSSEA
+2687 
-2699 PDVTLSDPD
+2699 
-2708 APTIAITSS
+2708 
-2717 NDPATCGGNGSISL
+2717 
-2731 SFTDVPD
+2731 
-2738 GNYDIAYDGGTFVAV
+2738 
-2753 AVSGNTATVNTAA
+2753 
-2766 GTYNNL
+2766 
-2772 SITVSGCTS
+2772 
-2781 SEDPDVTLSD
+2781 
-2791 PDAPTIAIT
+2791 
-2800 SSNDPATCGGN
+2800 
-2811 GSISLSFTDVPDG
+2811 
-2824 NYDIAYDGGTF
+2824 
-2835 VAVAVS
+2835 
-2841 GNTAT
+2841 
-2846 VNTAAGTYNNLSITV
+2846 
-2861 SGCTSSEDPDVTL
+2861 
-2874 SDPDAPTIAITTIND
+2874 
-2889 PATCGGNGSISLS
+2889 
-2902 FTNVPDGNYD
+2902 
-2912 IAYDGGTFAA
+2912 
-2922 VAVSGNTATV
+2922 
-2932 NTSAGAYNNLSITVS
+2932 
-2947 GCTSSED
+2947 
-2954 PDVTLS
+2954 
-2960 DPDAPTIAITSIND
+2960 
-2974 PATCGGN
+2974 
-2981 GSISLSFTN
+2981 
-2990 VSDGNYDI
+2990 
-2998 AYDGGT
+2998 
-3004 FTAVAVSG
+3004 
-3012 NTATVNTSAGA
+3012 
-3023 YNNLSITVSG
+3023 
-3033 CTSSEAPDVTL
+3033 
-3044 SDPDAPTIAITSS
+3044 
-3057 SDPASCGGNGTISL
+3057 
-3071 SFTDVPDGNYDIAYD
+3071 
-3086 GGTFAAVAVS
+3086 
-3096 GNIATV
+3096 
-3102 NASAGTYNNLSII
+3102 
-3115 VSGCTSS
+3115 
-3122 EDPDVTLS
+3122 
-3130 DPDAPTIAITSI
+3130 
-3142 SDPASCGGNG
+3142 
-3152 TISLSFT
+3152 
-3159 DVPDGNYD
+3159 
-3167 IAYDGG
+3167 
-3173 TFTAVAVSG
+3173 
-3182 NTATVNTSAG
+3182 
-3192 AYNNLSITVSECTS
+3192 
-3206 SEDPDVTLSDPDAP
+3206 
-3220 TIAITSINDPATCGG
+3220 
-3235 NGSISLSFT
+3235 
-3244 NVSDGNYDIAYDGG
+3244 
-3258 TFTAVA
+3258 
-3264 VSGNTATVNTS
+3264 
-3275 AGAYNNLSITVSG
+3275 
-3288 CTSSED
+3288 
-3294 PDVTL
+3294 
-3299 SDPDAPT
+3299 
-3306 IAITSSSDPASCG
+3306 
-3319 GNGSISLSFTDVPD
+3319 
-3333 GNYDIAYDG
+3333 
-3342 GTFAAVAVSGNIATV
+3342 
-3357 NASAGTYNNLS
+3357 
-3368 IIVSGCTSSEDPDV
+3368 
-3382 TLSDP
+3382 
-3387 DAPTI
+3387 
-3392 AITSSSDPA
+3392 
-3401 SCGGNGTIS
+3401 
-3410 LSFTDV
+3410 
-3416 PDGNYDIAYDG
+3416 
-3427 GTFAAVAVS
+3427 
-3436 GNTATVNAAAGAY
+3436 
-3449 NNLSII
+3449 
-3455 VSGCTSSEDPD
+3455 
-3466 VTLSDPAEVVISLG
+3466 
-3480 TITNPTS
+3480 
-3487 CFGVDGSYEITGLT
+3487 
-3501 SNTTYEV
+3501 
-3508 TYTYNDDPVSINLSS
+3508 
-3523 DESGLILVDELGAGT
+3523 
-3538 YDVINATLA
+3538 
-3547 ACTSNNLGPL
+3547 
-3557 VLSDPDRPSEYPLTN
+3557 
-3572 PIICEGESATIKM
+3572 
-3585 NGSEMGVNYQLRINI
+3585 
-3600 DNIPV
+3600 
-3605 GFPVSGTGNPILF
+3605 
-3618 SVNPAST
+3618 SVNPA
-3625 TTYNVLA
+3625 
-3632 TNNTNN
+3632 
-3638 CEIEFTNLSIVTIL
+3638 
-3652 PPPNAGGSGSVTFCA
+3652 
-3667 NDVPVDLFNS
+3667 
-3677 LAGAPDPGGI
+3677 
-3687 WTPPLTSGT
+3687 
-3696 GVFDPNLDPP
+3696 
-3706 GIYTYTIAECGLVAT
+3706 
-3721 ADVDVSV
+3721 
-3728 INTLPTASFI
+3728 PTASFI

-3750 IDNSTLNGGPPIV
+3750 IDNSTLNSGPPIV

-3951 PSHVYA
+3951 PSHVYQ

-4126 APGNYDVLL
+4126 EPGNYDVLL
-4135 VVETDGGCSAEVV
+4135 VVETEVGCSAEVV

-4341 PVNFFDESNTNGN
+4341 PVNFFDESNTNAN

-4534 AENISFLQNPFHKFT
+4534 AENISFFQNPFHKFT

-4628 HVYNAPGTYF
+4628 HFYNAPGTYF

-4709 PTHTFAEA
+4709 PTHTFAAA

-4730 SCANTRTKAHY
+4730 SCANTRIKAHY

-4749 FEYQAACAGSVTQFN
+4749 FEYQAACAGSVTQFS

-4820 VVEAFEIPIV
+4820 VVEAFEIPTV

-4951 DQNPVHIFQTGDVVY
+4951 DQNPVHIFQTGDVAY

-5009 NTFSFEDLSTTQS
+5009 NTFSFEDLSTTVN

-5041 DPLHNYDE
+5041 DPFHNYDE

-5119 PSDESDPKHLFT
+5119 TSDESDPKHLFT

-5321 EIFVPAELSI
+5321 DVFVPAELSI

-5338 CFGEQTMLIASALL
+5338 CFGDSTMLIASALL
-5352 PANAQVGTWIWFF
+5352 PANAQVGTWVWFF

-5401 CNATIRKDVLVRK
+5401 CNATVRKDVLVRK
-5414 LPAAAFLA
+5414 LPTAAFLA

-5482 AITDVFGCED
+5482 AISDVFGCED

-5644 NNAVYHTYPQSGS
+5644 NNAVYHTYPQAGS

-5681 PVPQDSDYGRY
+5681 PVPRIVITADTTEICGPGTILFTDASTLESGSIIRRGWSFGDFTDAIVTEDTISHFYDMGSTSSSGSRYTVTLTAVSDSSCSATDSIVNMISQYSLPRPAFTVEPDSIAITEVEELMLFNDSENAFYFDWVLSDTLRYEDSYEPNIWQDIQDTGTYNLQLLAQTVDGCWDSTESQFKVYPIFRFFIPNAFSPNGNGVNETFGPKGRY
-5692 N
+5692 FDDKTFKMQIFSRWGELVFETEDFFEQWDGRNKNGGKMQPIGVYAWVIEVVDLQGNIKTFKGAVTLVL

>member
-1 MNQYLR
+1 MNKTGSDKFQVRYFENNNTLILNRFFSMTKVRYHSFMHIRQPLLVKIYLYILQLAQKTCLINPPLIFHR
-7 VLFWCDPELEKSSPI
+7 MNASLLIRYIFFFAFLIGFLGITYAQSIDCDE
-22 LKLRY
+22 
-27 LSILFFISLISLTP
+27 SIAFCTDEGFEFFIGPGDPTGELPVGPDYTCVASGGSPYWFHMRILTPGSLIIEM
-41 NLNSQNYNDPVDQ
+41 NSPDGIDIDYECWGPFDDP
-54 NAIEGIP
+54 
-61 FFEEQIASRASNSDN
+61 FEPC
-76 GEMSNLNEQDLY
+76 L
-88 QKQNVIR
+88 
-95 VKFRKEIGATVNELT
+95 
-110 FIKSSSGAII
+110 
-120 TGIPTIDQLNERF
+120 
-133 GAVQFEHVFSDGGKF
+133 DG
-148 AERRTAFGLNL
+148 L
-159 WYEITFDKS
+159 TFDKHVDCS
-168 KVPEIKKLLSE
+168 FSPNSFETCFIPSTSIGE
-179 YAKESSFSIVEPIY
+179 YYIVLITNFSGPTTEVTFRKTGGEGETDCSIVESEATNNGPICVGETLELFAEEVEDATY
-193 AKSFDRIPNSKFA
+193 EWTGPDGFSSNIQNPTIPNAQLANAGTYTLTVTLDGTSESYETVVV
-206 PIYIEQNTTRNP
+206 INENP
-218 NKNSILSYVPNDP
+218 
-231 DYNQQWH
+231 
-238 YNNTG
+238 
-243 QSGGTIDADIDLPEA
+243 E
-258 WDLQAGSDQ
+258 
-267 VIVSIHDGG
+267 VSISGDFEICTGEETTL
-276 IDHDHEDLADNMWIN
+276 I
-291 QIEASGAVGVDD
+291 ASGANEYLWS
-303 DGNGY
+303 NGQTTPSI
-308 VDDIYGYN
+308 V
-316 FVDDTGT
+316 
-323 IEPDPDGHGTH
+323 
-334 VAGTV
+334 
-339 AAVNDNN
+339 
-346 IGVSGVAG
+346 VSPTS
-354 GGNGFTGIEL
+354 NTL
-364 MSCQIFTDVG
+364 YS
-374 GGFVESYVY
+374 VE
-383 AAENGAVISQNSW
+383 
-396 AYLSPNV
+396 
-403 FDQILLDAID
+403 
-413 YFIAYAGMD
+413 
-422 EMGNQIG
+422 
-429 PIRGGIVIFSA
+429 
-440 GNDDSDENYY
+440 
-450 PGFYDPVLAVAST
+450 
-463 NHIDHK
+463 
-469 AWYSNYGSWVDI
+469 
-481 SAPGGETATPIRGVL
+481 
-496 STLPNNTYGFFQ
+496 
-508 GTSMACPHVSG
+508 GTSTESCS
-519 VAALIVSE
+519 
-527 FGGPGFMPDMV
+527 
-538 RNKLIETADNIDDL
+538 DD
-552 NIGYENLLG
+552 
-561 SGRLNAFNSLENYF
+561 
-575 FVTSWQIDDISAEF
+575 
-589 ELPIQNHTPGYTY
+589 
-602 TIDWGDGSTD
+602 
-612 NTVYTETD
+612 
-620 TPTHLY
+620 
-626 TATGTYEI
+626 
-634 SYSGNFTHLK
+634 
-644 FKDRSDLLG
+644 
-653 VVDWG
+653 
-658 STQWTSMNK
+658 
-667 MFEGCSNFNQLP
+667 
-679 LEAPDLT
+679 
-686 FTEDLH
+686 
-692 GMFMNATSFNQDI
+692 
-705 GGWDVSN
+705 
-712 VTNMSFMFRSASSF
+712 AS
-726 NQDIGEWDVRRV
+726 Q
-738 NDMSSMFASASSFDQ
+738 
-753 DISSWDVEQLVDM
+753 
-766 SSMFS
+766 
-771 FATAFN
+771 
-777 QDIGN
+777 
-782 WVVSSV
+782 
-788 TNMSNMFNNASSF
+788 
-801 NQDISS
+801 
-807 WDVSNVTD
+807 
-815 MSLMFGE
+815 
-822 APLFNSAIGGWDVSS
+822 
-837 VTDMSG
+837 
-843 MFSGASSFNQDIS
+843 
-856 SWDVSNVTDMS
+856 
-867 LMFGEAPLF
+867 
-876 NSAIGG
+876 
-882 WDVSS
+882 
-887 VTDMSE
+887 
-893 MFYGADSFN
+893 
-902 QDLNSWNVSN
+902 
-912 VTTMW
+912 
-917 KMFRTA
+917 
-923 DSFNG
+923 
-928 NIGSWELNSLTN
+928 
-940 MASMFIGAI
+940 
-949 SFNQDLNDWDVS
+949 
-961 NVTNMYQVFRNASNF
+961 
-976 NGDIS
+976 
-981 NWDVSSV
+981 
-988 TSMMFMFL
+988 
-996 GADSFNQDISSW
+996 
-1008 DVSSVSNM
+1008 
-1016 SYMFEGAS
+1016 
-1024 SFDQDLGNWDVR
+1024 
-1036 SVTNMERMF
+1036 
-1045 FTIALPT
+1045 
-1052 ANYDATITGW
+1052 
-1062 VNTAATNSVTLNSNV
+1062 
-1077 PFSGGNSK
+1077 
-1085 YCACEPDRSYLI
+1085 
-1097 DDLNWAI
+1097 
-1104 TDGGSASDAITSNY
+1104 
-1118 LLSQVTICEGE
+1118 
-1129 TASIEQSGSEIGVTY
+1129 
-1144 QLQLDIDDTPVGNT
+1144 
-1158 VPGDGNPI
+1158 
-1166 SYDVSPSI
+1166 
-1174 STTYNVLATDD
+1174 
-1185 ISTCSALLSNTSTV
+1185 TV
-1199 TVNPLPDVFITYGT
+1199 TVNPLPTVALPDQAEVCVNETAIELTGGSPAGGTYSGDNVSGGNFDANAAGVGVHEISYTYTDPLGCSNTASAFIEVTSDIEVSLSAFSNVCENAPAFTLSGGLPTEGDYSGPGVVDNIFDPSSVGAGTYSITYTYSEGACSGSDSKDIIVLAK
-1213 PNTPPTF
+1213 PTVELSF
-1220 TEQTPV
+1220 TIDNYCEDAEA
-1226 ITNSALE
+1226 ITLSGGSPA
-1233 AYSVFSADLDGDG
+1233 DGDYLFEG
-1246 DMDVLSASFTDD
+1246 SLVTIFDPQAVGPGNYDIKYSYVNDEGCSDTAQSTLIVNPLPVVSFDPIPAVCQNSGIVSITQGQPSGGGGTGVYSGSPNIDADGNFNTNTAEGIYNLVYTYTDINGCISFAEQSVEVIREPQAPTD
-1258 KIAWYE
+1258 ISVSISEYCINLKPEEITLACEGLDDDYFWYE
-1264 NDGAGTFGAQQN
+1264 NDFAGVAIGSTKTLTITAPAVTTTYLARSETSCGNSDALSITVTVLPNPTAAFNATDVCDGNSVQFNDASFDNNDVITDWNWDFGDGNASTDQSPEHLFTGFGVQNIQLIVTNASGCVDTLQQTVEVFDNPSAAFNLTTVCEGTASEFFSTSSAPASAIDTWLWEMDGTTYNTENTEHIFSSNGNFDVTLIVETDQGCSDNITQPANVYDLPIAEFSYFNPCRSNVVEITNSSSTAPVGNSPITDYFWNFNNGETSDTTAAFFKYIYPGAGDYNINLTVTDDNGCSDVFIENNVSVSPDFDVSISAEPFCIGVEGTLDGEPVPDFLPMDSYEWILPDGSSLSGEDITYTFNAAGTYEVSLVGTLDICTAGKTYIVDVKELPTAAFSYTGQCLQEELSFSDESSGDGLAVEQWNWNFDDGTTASIQN
-1276 ISTSALGARSVFSA
+1276 PAHTYTAVGNYAATLQVTDANGCLSNTSQSINIRPLPVSVFDPLLPWCEGNTISFVNNSTTPGSFTGY
-1290 DLDGDGDMD
+1290 LWNMGDGTTYSTEEVAHPFPTAGNQIVSLIVTDELNCRD
-1299 VLSASFTDD
+1299 TSEQVLFITPDFSLN
-1308 KIAWYENDGAG
+1308 IAAFNLCSNTTANLSGEVVDLPLSPDSWSWILPDGSTAAG
-1319 TFGAQQNIS
+1319 QNTTYNFG
-1328 TSAFGA
+1328 
-1334 ISVFSADLDGD
+1334 
-1345 GDMDVLSASATDDK
+1345 
-1359 IAWYEN
+1359 
-1365 DGAGNFGAQQ
+1365 GAGNF
-1375 EISTSANG
+1375 
-1383 AASVFS
+1383 
-1389 ADLDEDGDMDVLSA
+1389 DVQLSA
-1403 SFNDDKI
+1403 SKN
-1410 AWYENDGAGTFGAQ
+1410 GCL
-1424 QEISTSANGA
+1424 EIHN
-1434 YSVFSA
+1434 
-1440 DLDGDGDMDVLS
+1440 
-1452 ASYNDDKIAWYE
+1452 
-1464 NDGAGTFGAQQ
+1464 Q
-1475 EISTSADLAYSVFSA
+1475 
-1490 DLDGDGDMDVLS
+1490 
-1502 ASLADDKIAWYEND
+1502 
-1516 GAGNF
+1516 
-1521 GAQQEISTSADGAF
+1521 
-1535 SVFSADLDGDGDMD
+1535 
-1549 VLSASF
+1549 
-1555 NDDKITWYKSD
+1555 
-1566 LLRPQCAG
+1566 LL
-1574 DIRFNAIS
+1574 
-1582 NATTPTWNWTTN
+1582 
-1594 GSATIN
+1594 
-1600 DNTSPNPIISGLVN
+1600 
-1614 GETVSVTVSKE
+1614 
-1625 SCTNTASAKLYIKPL
+1625 
-1640 PEVTGISS
+1640 
-1648 SGPTTCGGTDGSF
+1648 
-1661 EISGLDVS
+1661 
-1669 TAYDIDYLDDET
+1669 
-1681 PVTVNL
+1681 
-1687 TSDVSGALLVDNL
+1687 
-1700 DAGTYAN
+1700 
-1707 ITVTLAA
+1707 
-1714 CTSVEDIDIT
+1714 
-1724 LSDPTTPTIAL
+1724 
-1735 ESSDG
+1735 
-1740 PNTCSGTDGEIVLS
+1740 
-1754 GLANST
+1754 
-1760 SYTVSYSD
+1760 
-1768 DGTPVSTTISSDGS
+1768 
-1782 GLLTIGGLDAGNY
+1782 
-1795 TDIKVTITGCTSNA
+1795 
-1809 IDLVAL
+1809 
-1815 SDPTTPTLSL
+1815 
-1825 SSSSDPNTCSGTDGE
+1825 
-1840 IVLSGLAN
+1840 
-1848 STSYTVSYSD
+1848 
-1858 DGTPV
+1858 
-1863 STTISSDGSGLLT
+1863 
-1876 IGGLDAGNYT
+1876 
-1886 DIKVTITG
+1886 
-1894 CTSNAIDLVAL
+1894 
-1905 SDPTTPTLSLSSSS
+1905 
-1919 DPNTC
+1919 
-1924 SGTDGEIVL
+1924 
-1933 SGLANSTSYAVSYS
+1933 
-1947 DDGTPVSTTI
+1947 
-1957 SSDGSGLLTIGGL
+1957 
-1970 DAGNYTDI
+1970 
-1978 KVTIT
+1978 
-1983 GCTSNAIDLVALSD
+1983 
-1997 PTTPTIALE
+1997 
-2006 SSDGPNTCSG
+2006 
-2016 TDGEIVL
+2016 
-2023 SGLANST
+2023 
-2030 SYAVSYSDDG
+2030 
-2040 TPVSTT
+2040 
-2046 ISSDGSGLLTIGGLD
+2046 
-2061 AGNYT
+2061 
-2066 DIKVTITGCTS
+2066 
-2077 NAIDLVALSD
+2077 
-2087 PTTPTIALESSDGP
+2087 
-2101 NTCSGTD
+2101 
-2108 GEIVLSSLA
+2108 
-2117 NSTSYTVSYSDDGT
+2117 
-2131 PVSTT
+2131 
-2136 ISSDGSG
+2136 
-2143 LLTIGG
+2143 
-2149 LDAGNYTD
+2149 
-2157 IKVTITGC
+2157 
-2165 TSNAIDLVALSDPTT
+2165 
-2180 PTIALESSD
+2180 
-2189 GPNTCSGTDG
+2189 
-2199 EIVLSGLANSTSYTV
+2199 
-2214 SYSDDGTPV
+2214 
-2223 STTISSDGSG
+2223 
-2233 LLTIGGLDA
+2233 
-2242 GNYTDIKVTIT
+2242 
-2253 GCTSNAIDL
+2253 
-2262 VALSDPTTPTLSL
+2262 
-2275 SSSSDPNTCSG
+2275 
-2286 TDGEIV
+2286 
-2292 LSGLANSTSYTV
+2292 
-2304 SYSDDGT
+2304 
-2311 PVSTTI
+2311 
-2317 SSDGSGLLT
+2317 
-2326 IGGLDAG
+2326 
-2333 NYTDIKVEITN
+2333 
-2344 CTSNAIASVALSDP
+2344 
-2358 TTPTLSLS
+2358 
-2366 SSSDPNTCSGTD
+2366 
-2378 GEIVLSGLANS
+2378 
-2389 TSYTVSYSDDGTPV
+2389 
-2403 STTISSDGSG
+2403 
-2413 LLTIG
+2413 
-2418 GLDAGNYTDIKV
+2418 
-2430 TITGCTS
+2430 
-2437 NAIASVALSDPTT
+2437 
-2450 PTLSL
+2450 
-2455 SSSSDPNTCSGTDG
+2455 
-2469 EIVLSGL
+2469 
-2476 ANSTSYAVS
+2476 
-2485 YSDDGTPV
+2485 
-2493 STTISSDGSGLL
+2493 
-2505 TIGGLDAGNYTDIKV
+2505 
-2520 TITGCT
+2520 
-2526 SNAIASVALS
+2526 
-2536 DPTTPTIAAVGTD
+2536 
-2549 PATCG
+2549 
-2554 GNGTISLS
+2554 
-2562 FTDVPDGN
+2562 
-2570 YDIAYD
+2570 
-2576 GGTFAAVA
+2576 
-2584 VSGNTATVNTTA
+2584 
-2596 GTYNNLSITVS
+2596 
-2607 GCTSSEDPDVTL
+2607 
-2619 SDPDAPTIAI
+2619 
-2629 TSSSDPASCGGN
+2629 
-2641 GTISLSFT
+2641 
-2649 DVPDGNY
+2649 
-2656 DIAYDGGAFAAVA
+2656 
-2669 VSGNTATVNT
+2669 
-2679 AAGTYNNL
+2679 
-2687 SITVSECTSSEA
+2687 
-2699 PDVTLSDPD
+2699 
-2708 APTIAITSS
+2708 
-2717 NDPATCGGNGSISL
+2717 
-2731 SFTDVPD
+2731 
-2738 GNYDIAYDGGTFVAV
+2738 
-2753 AVSGNTATVNTAA
+2753 
-2766 GTYNNL
+2766 
-2772 SITVSGCTS
+2772 
-2781 SEDPDVTLSD
+2781 
-2791 PDAPTIAIT
+2791 
-2800 SSNDPATCGGN
+2800 
-2811 GSISLSFTDVPDG
+2811 
-2824 NYDIAYDGGTF
+2824 
-2835 VAVAVS
+2835 
-2841 GNTAT
+2841 
-2846 VNTAAGTYNNLSITV
+2846 
-2861 SGCTSSEDPDVTL
+2861 
-2874 SDPDAPTIAITTIND
+2874 
-2889 PATCGGNGSISLS
+2889 
-2902 FTNVPDGNYD
+2902 
-2912 IAYDGGTFAA
+2912 
-2922 VAVSGNTATV
+2922 
-2932 NTSAGAYNNLSITVS
+2932 
-2947 GCTSSED
+2947 
-2954 PDVTLS
+2954 
-2960 DPDAPTIAITSIND
+2960 
-2974 PATCGGN
+2974 
-2981 GSISLSFTN
+2981 
-2990 VSDGNYDI
+2990 
-2998 AYDGGT
+2998 
-3004 FTAVAVSG
+3004 
-3012 NTATVNTSAGA
+3012 
-3023 YNNLSITVSG
+3023 
-3033 CTSSEAPDVTL
+3033 
-3044 SDPDAPTIAITSS
+3044 
-3057 SDPASCGGNGTISL
+3057 
-3071 SFTDVPDGNYDIAYD
+3071 
-3086 GGTFAAVAVS
+3086 
-3096 GNIATV
+3096 
-3102 NASAGTYNNLSII
+3102 
-3115 VSGCTSS
+3115 
-3122 EDPDVTLS
+3122 
-3130 DPDAPTIAITSI
+3130 
-3142 SDPASCGGNG
+3142 
-3152 TISLSFT
+3152 
-3159 DVPDGNYD
+3159 
-3167 IAYDGG
+3167 
-3173 TFTAVAVSG
+3173 
-3182 NTATVNTSAG
+3182 
-3192 AYNNLSITVSECTS
+3192 
-3206 SEDPDVTLSDPDAP
+3206 
-3220 TIAITSINDPATCGG
+3220 
-3235 NGSISLSFT
+3235 
-3244 NVSDGNYDIAYDGG
+3244 
-3258 TFTAVA
+3258 
-3264 VSGNTATVNTS
+3264 
-3275 AGAYNNLSITVSG
+3275 
-3288 CTSSED
+3288 
-3294 PDVTL
+3294 
-3299 SDPDAPT
+3299 
-3306 IAITSSSDPASCG
+3306 
-3319 GNGSISLSFTDVPD
+3319 
-3333 GNYDIAYDG
+3333 
-3342 GTFAAVAVSGNIATV
+3342 
-3357 NASAGTYNNLS
+3357 
-3368 IIVSGCTSSEDPDV
+3368 
-3382 TLSDP
+3382 
-3387 DAPTI
+3387 
-3392 AITSSSDPA
+3392 
-3401 SCGGNGTIS
+3401 
-3410 LSFTDV
+3410 
-3416 PDGNYDIAYDG
+3416 
-3427 GTFAAVAVS
+3427 
-3436 GNTATVNAAAGAY
+3436 
-3449 NNLSII
+3449 
-3455 VSGCTSSEDPD
+3455 
-3466 VTLSDPAEVVISLG
+3466 
-3480 TITNPTS
+3480 
-3487 CFGVDGSYEITGLT
+3487 
-3501 SNTTYEV
+3501 
-3508 TYTYNDDPVSINLSS
+3508 
-3523 DESGLILVDELGAGT
+3523 
-3538 YDVINATLA
+3538 
-3547 ACTSNNLGPL
+3547 
-3557 VLSDPDRPSEYPLTN
+3557 
-3572 PIICEGESATIKM
+3572 
-3585 NGSEMGVNYQLRINI
+3585 
-3600 DNIPV
+3600 
-3605 GFPVSGTGNPILF
+3605 
-3618 SVNPAST
+3618 SVNPA
-3625 TTYNVLA
+3625 
-3632 TNNTNN
+3632 
-3638 CEIEFTNLSIVTIL
+3638 
-3652 PPPNAGGSGSVTFCA
+3652 
-3667 NDVPVDLFNS
+3667 
-3677 LAGAPDPGGI
+3677 
-3687 WTPPLTSGT
+3687 
-3696 GVFDPNLDPP
+3696 
-3706 GIYTYTIAECGLVAT
+3706 
-3721 ADVDVSV
+3721 
-3728 INTLPTASFI
+3728 PTASFI

-3750 IDNSTLNGGPPIV
+3750 IDNSTLNSGPPIV

-3951 PSHVYA
+3951 PSHVYQ

-4126 APGNYDVLL
+4126 EPGNYDVLL
-4135 VVETDGGCSAEVV
+4135 VVETEVGCSAEVV

-4341 PVNFFDESNTNGN
+4341 PVNFFDESNTNAN

-4534 AENISFLQNPFHKFT
+4534 AENISFFQNPFHKFT

-4628 HVYNAPGTYF
+4628 HFYNAPGTYF

-4709 PTHTFAEA
+4709 PTHTFAAA

-4730 SCANTRTKAHY
+4730 SCANTRIKAHY

-4749 FEYQAACAGSVTQFN
+4749 FEYQAACAGSVTQFS

-4820 VVEAFEIPIV
+4820 VVEAFEIPTV

-4951 DQNPVHIFQTGDVVY
+4951 DQNPVHIFQTGDVAY

-5009 NTFSFEDLSTTQS
+5009 NTFSFEDLSTTVN

-5041 DPLHNYDE
+5041 DPFHNYDE

-5119 PSDESDPKHLFT
+5119 TSDESDPKHLFT

-5154 IVPVYGL
+5154 IVPAYGL

-5321 EIFVPAELSI
+5321 DVFVPAELSI

-5338 CFGEQTMLIASALL
+5338 CFGDSTMLIASALL
-5352 PANAQVGTWIWFF
+5352 PANAQVGTWVWFF

-5401 CNATIRKDVLVRK
+5401 CNATVRKDVLVRK
-5414 LPAAAFLA
+5414 LPTAAFLA

-5482 AITDVFGCED
+5482 AISDVFGCED

-5644 NNAVYHTYPQSGS
+5644 NNAVYHTYPQAGS

-5681 PVPQDSDYGRY
+5681 PVPRIVITADTTEICGPGTILFTDASTLESGSIIRRGWSFGDFTDAIVTEDTISHFYDMGSTSSSGSRYTVTLTAVSDSSCSATDSIVNMISQYSLPRPAFTVEPDSIAITEVEELMLFNDSENAFYFDWVLSDTLRYEDSYEPNIWQDIQDTGTYNLQLLAQTVDGCWDSTESQFKVYPIFRFFIPNAFSPNGNGVNETFGPKGRY
-5692 N
+5692 FDDKTFKMQIFSRWGELVFETEDFFEQWDGRNKNGGKMQPIGVYAWVIEVVDLQGNIKTFKGAVTLVL